1 MKTALSFLLL
11 VTLLPAAAQTGDPL
25 KSPAC
30 GAALASLQAARD
42 AGAAP
47 AAVEERRSAA
57 AGACLGS
64 TAVPARPSRSTRA
77 PVAVPPPPIEAP
89 RRVAPLPAP
98 VSPPPPVAVE
108 RPPVPAI
115 CDAGGCWSDGDTHL
129 RHLPPNLAGPQG
141 LCVQQ
146 GGLVYCP

>member
-1 MKTALSFLLL
+1 MKTAAFVLLL
-11 VTLLPAAAQTGDPL
+11 GALLPAAAQQGDPL

-30 GAALASLQAARD
+30 GAALSSLQAARA

-47 AAVEERRSAA
+47 AAVEQLRDAA

-64 TAVPARPSRSTRA
+64 TTVPTRPARIAQP
-77 PVAVPPPPIEAP
+77 PVVVPPPQVEVPLRA
-89 RRVAPLPAP
+89 APLPAP
-98 VSPPPPVAVE
+98 VLPPPPVAVE
-108 RPPVPAI
+108 RPPVPAV
-115 CDAGGCWSDGDTHL
+115 CDAGGCWSGGDTHL
-129 RHLPPNLAGPQG
+129 RHVPPSLAGPRG